1 MCLWLISSHLL
12 AVLKHHFI
20 KKANTLVRFF
30 PLLVKLSRF
39 SENLPFFGKAS
50 YPLQQSKT
58 TYPYKIN
65 QLQPWHANS
74 TISR

>member
-20 KKANTLVRFF
+20 NKVNTLVRFF

-39 SENLPFFGKAS
+39 SEKLPFFGKAS
-50 YPLQQSKT
+50 FPLLQTKT
-58 TYPYKIN
+58 TYICKIN
-65 QLQPWHANS
+65 KLQPWHAIGS
-74 TISR
+74 ISR